1 MEQLEISKQLLSSSA
16 SDDFKKG
23 FNHASD
29 LAEIWFKDLIVEAQ
43 EVQEVQ
49 S

>member
-1 MEQLEISKQLLSSSA
+1 MEQLEISKQLLGPSA

-29 LAEIWFKDLIVEAQ
+29 LAQIWFNDLIVEIQKEQ
-43 EVQEVQ
+43 EVQL
-49 S
+49 